1 MRLLI
6 IGNINSEV
14 QAAIG
19 IAQGRGARVF
29 FSSSI
34 EEALENL
41 RNGHGA
47 DLVMMDVAL
56 DIATF
61 ISALKSEHIILD
73 VVAFGINSSPKEA
86 VAAIKAGAKEFI
98 PLPPDEKLIAALLS
112 AIVDNKR
119 PMIGNSPAMKDATE
133 IADRI
138 AKSDANVLITGKSG
152 TGKEVMAHYIHNH
165 SKRNDKLFVRV
176 NCAAI
181 PENLLESELFGHE
194 KGAFTGAVARRI
206 GKFEEASGG
215 TLLLDEISEMES
227 RLQAKLLRAI
237 QEKEIDRVGGTHPIK
252 IDLRIIA
259 TSNRD
264 LLKEIEKG
272 TFREDL
278 YFRLNIVNIE
288 LPSLA
293 ERKEDLAELATFFIK
308 KYSASNNLEPK
319 KLSGEA
325 IEVIQNYNWP
335 GNIRE
340 LENTMHRAVLLAK
353 EDVIEPLD
361 LMLKSTKFANR
372 SLDDVERELI
382 SNTMKHCLGDSGAA
396 ATILGISIA
405 RLQEKLDVYSKES
418 VTPLA

>member
-6 IGNINSEV
+6 IGNLNSEV

-29 FSSSI
+29 FSTNI

-41 RNGHGA
+41 RNGQGA
-47 DLVMMDVAL
+47 DLVMMDVGL
-56 DIATF
+56 DIASF
-61 ISALKSEHIILD
+61 ISAIKSEHITLD
-73 VVAFGINSSPKEA
+73 VVAFGINSSPKQA

-112 AIVDNKR
+112 AIVDNAR
-119 PMIGNSPAMKDATE
+119 PMIGNSPAMKAATE

-152 TGKEVMAHYIHNH
+152 TGKEVMAHYIHNQ
-165 SKRNDKLFVRV
+165 SKRKDKLFVRV

-194 KGAFTGAVARRI
+194 KGAFTGAIARRI

-237 QEKEIDRVGGTHPIK
+237 QEKEIDRVGGSQPIK

-293 ERKEDLAELATFFIK
+293 ERKEDLIELATFFIK
-308 KYSASNNLEPK
+308 KYSASNHIETK
-319 KLSGEA
+319 KLSSEA
-325 IEVIQNYNWP
+325 IDVIQQYNWP

-340 LENTMHRAVLLAK
+340 LENTMHRAVLLSK
-353 EDVIEPLD
+353 DDLIDPLD

-372 SLDDVERELI
+372 SLDDVEKELI

-396 ATILGISIA
+396 ATILGISIT
-405 RLQEKLDVYSKES
+405 RLQEKLDFYSKES
-418 VTPLA
+418 TLLK